1 MFAAV
6 IAELDRTNG
15 AQAALMVDPKH
26 GTTEET
32 PMNAK
37 SFGLAAAL
45 AVGLTSAAYAQ
56 QPAGGGS
63 ATGNM
68 NNPGS
73 VKSEGQK
80 ATEGTTGTSTRS
92 PAAGAAA
99 VPGTGTARPG
109 VGAGGS
115 TTAPAR

>member
-1 MFAAV
+1 MR
-6 IAELDRTNG
+6 I
-15 AQAALMVDPKH
+15 KIY
-26 GTTEET
+26 
-32 PMNAK
+32 
-37 SFGLAAAL
+37 GLAAAL
-45 AVGLTSAAYAQ
+45 AVALTGTAYAQ

-73 VKSEGQK
+73 VKSNSQKMNEG
-80 ATEGTTGTSTRS
+80 APAATTGTTTG
-92 PAAGAAA
+92 AAGAAT

-109 VGAGGS
+109 VGAGTS

>member
-1 MFAAV
+1 MG
-6 IAELDRTNG
+6 R
-15 AQAALMVDPKH
+15 
-26 GTTEET
+26 TEET
-32 PMNAK
+32 HMRIK
-37 SFGLAAAL
+37 TFGIAAAL
-45 AVGLTSAAYAQ
+45 AVALTGTAYAQ

-73 VKSEGQK
+73 VKSNGQK
-80 ATEGTTGTSTRS
+80 ATEGTAGATTGSTTG
-92 PAAGAAA
+92 AAGAAT

-115 TTAPAR
+115 TAAPTR

>member
-1 MFAAV
+1 MYS
-6 IAELDRTNG
+6 
-15 AQAALMVDPKH
+15 PKL
-26 GTTEET
+26 GTIEET
-32 PMNAK
+32 PMRTK
-37 SFGLAAAL
+37 MYGLAAAL
-45 AVGLTSAAYAQ
+45 AIALTGTAYAQ

-80 ATEGTTGTSTRS
+80 AAEETSGTSTRS
-92 PAAGAAA
+92 PTAGAAA

>member
-1 MFAAV
+1 MNMKIWGLVAAV
-6 IAELDRTNG
+6 AIAST
-15 AQAALMVDPKH
+15 
-26 GTTEET
+26 GT
-32 PMNAK
+32 
-37 SFGLAAAL
+37 
-45 AVGLTSAAYAQ
+45 AYAQ

-80 ATEGTTGTSTRS
+80 ATEETIGMSTRS

-109 VGAGGS
+109 VGAGTT
-115 TTAPAR
+115 TTAPAAR

>member
-1 MFAAV
+1 MM
-6 IAELDRTNG
+6 T
-15 AQAALMVDPKH
+15 K
-26 GTTEET
+26 T
-32 PMNAK
+32 
-37 SFGLAAAL
+37 FGLAAAL
-45 AVGLTSAAYAQ
+45 TIALTAAAFAQ

-73 VKSEGQK
+73 VKSPGQK
-80 ATEGTTGTSTRS
+80 ATEETTGTSTRS
-92 PAAGAAA
+92 PAAGAAT

-115 TTAPAR
+115 TTAPAAR

>member
-1 MFAAV
+1 MM
-6 IAELDRTNG
+6 T
-15 AQAALMVDPKH
+15 K
-26 GTTEET
+26 T
-32 PMNAK
+32 
-37 SFGLAAAL
+37 FGLAAAL
-45 AVGLTSAAYAQ
+45 TIALAGAAYAQ

-80 ATEGTTGTSTRS
+80 ATEEATGTSTRS
-92 PAAGAAA
+92 PAAGAAT

-115 TTAPAR
+115 TTAPAAR

>member
-1 MFAAV
+1 MV
-6 IAELDRTNG
+6 G
-15 AQAALMVDPKH
+15 APFTHEPEH
-26 GTTEET
+26 GQTEGT
-32 PMNAK
+32 PMRMK
-37 SFGLAAAL
+37 IIGLAAAL
-45 AVGLTSAAYAQ
+45 TVVLTGAAYAQ

-80 ATEGTTGTSTRS
+80 ATEEATGTSTRS

-115 TTAPAR
+115 TAAPAR

>member
-1 MFAAV
+1 MS
-6 IAELDRTNG
+6 ELFYEPNQG
-15 AQAALMVDPKH
+15 L
-26 GTTEET
+26 TEET
-32 PMNAK
+32 PMRMK
-37 SFGLAAAL
+37 IFGLATTL
-45 AVGLTSAAYAQ
+45 AVALTGTAYAQ

-63 ATGNM
+63 ATENM

-80 ATEGTTGTSTRS
+80 ATEETTGTSTRS

>member
-1 MFAAV
+1 M
-6 IAELDRTNG
+6 LT
-15 AQAALMVDPKH
+15 K
-26 GTTEET
+26 T
-32 PMNAK
+32 
-37 SFGLAAAL
+37 FGLAAAL
-45 AVGLTSAAYAQ
+45 TIALTGAAYAQ

-80 ATEGTTGTSTRS
+80 ATEEATGTSTRS
-92 PAAGAAA
+92 PAAGAAT

-109 VGAGGS
+109 VGASGS
-115 TTAPAR
+115 ATAPAAR

>member
-1 MFAAV
+1 MYS
-6 IAELDRTNG
+6 
-15 AQAALMVDPKH
+15 PKL
-26 GTTEET
+26 GTIEET
-32 PMNAK
+32 PMPTK
-37 SFGLAAAL
+37 LYSLAAAL
-45 AVGLTSAAYAQ
+45 AIALTGTAYAQ

-80 ATEGTTGTSTRS
+80 AAEETTGTSTRS

>member
-1 MFAAV
+1 MT
-6 IAELDRTNG
+6 IKT
-15 AQAALMVDPKH
+15 
-26 GTTEET
+26 
-32 PMNAK
+32 
-37 SFGLAAAL
+37 FGLAAAL
-45 AVGLTSAAYAQ
+45 AIALTGTAYAQ

-80 ATEGTTGTSTRS
+80 ATEEATGTSTRA
-92 PAAGAAA
+92 PAGAAGAAT

-109 VGAGGS
+109 VGVGGGTS
-115 TTAPAR
+115 APAR

>member
-1 MFAAV
+1 MRMKV
-6 IAELDRTNG
+6 Y
-15 AQAALMVDPKH
+15 
-26 GTTEET
+26 
-32 PMNAK
+32 
-37 SFGLAAAL
+37 GLAAAL
-45 AVGLTSAAYAQ
+45 AIALTGTAYAQ

-73 VKSEGQK
+73 VKSDSQK
-80 ATEGTTGTSTRS
+80 MNESATGSTTGSTTG
-92 PAAGAAA
+92 AAGAAT

-109 VGAGGS
+109 VGAGTS

>member
-1 MFAAV
+1 M
-6 IAELDRTNG
+6 RMKTY
-15 AQAALMVDPKH
+15 
-26 GTTEET
+26 
-32 PMNAK
+32 
-37 SFGLAAAL
+37 GLAAAL
-45 AVGLTSAAYAQ
+45 AIALTGTAYAQ

-73 VKSEGQK
+73 VKSDSQK
-80 ATEGTTGTSTRS
+80 MNESATGSTTGSTTG
-92 PAAGAAA
+92 AAGAAT

-109 VGAGGS
+109 VGAGTS

>member
-1 MFAAV
+1 V
-6 IAELDRTNG
+6 LD
-15 AQAALMVDPKH
+15 PEH
-26 GTTEET
+26 GTIEET
-32 PMNAK
+32 PMNTK
-37 SFGLAAAL
+37 ILGLAAAL
-45 AVGLTSAAYAQ
+45 AVALTGSAYAQ

-80 ATEGTTGTSTRS
+80 ATEEATGTSTRS

>member
-1 MFAAV
+1 MRMKIYGIAAV
-6 IAELDRTNG
+6 L
-15 AQAALMVDPKH
+15 
-26 GTTEET
+26 
-32 PMNAK
+32 
-37 SFGLAAAL
+37 AL
-45 AVGLTSAAYAQ
+45 ALTGTAYAQ

-73 VKSEGQK
+73 VKSDSQKMNEG
-80 ATEGTTGTSTRS
+80 ATGSTMGS
-92 PAAGAAA
+92 TPGAAGAAT

-109 VGAGGS
+109 VGMGTS

>member
-1 MFAAV
+1 MY
-6 IAELDRTNG
+6 
-15 AQAALMVDPKH
+15 DPKL
-26 GTTEET
+26 GTIEET
-32 PMNAK
+32 PMRMK
-37 SFGLAAAL
+37 MYGLAAAL
-45 AVGLTSAAYAQ
+45 AVALTGTAYAQ

-80 ATEGTTGTSTRS
+80 ATEETTGTSTRS
-92 PAAGAAA
+92 PAAGAAT